1 MKKSPVVCL
10 LSRKWLSDDKQEQ
23 YDYEI
28 YLNQFLLRK
37 FSTYGE
43 TKDINWGVAAR
54 SMAEQYAKR
63 VSKEIGVI
71 VIRGQ
76 KRIKNGT

>member
-1 MKKSPVVCL
+1 MKKPPIVCL

-23 YDYEI
+23 HDYEI

-43 TKDINWGVAAR
+43 TKDINWGAAAK

-63 VSKEIGVI
+63 VAKEIGAMVM
-71 VIRGQ
+71 RGQ
-76 KRIKNGT
+76 RRNKNGY